1 MPIILSCVLIFF
13 AIKEFNKCKLNSL
26 SFYLYI
32 LYALSFISSKILD
45 LFLEQNVLPI
55 PSIYLLVILLI
66 WIVPFNKVTLIKA
79 AIDGAGKKEIQ
90 LGIILCIILIPGTIF
105 YTGELIH
112 LVETTGFSYN
122 IRGDLETQYTT
133 KIGGFIQTMTNFFF
147 VAEFLFFLGFVK
159 KWNKCLIALLFF
171 ASLSFP
177 ISVLSI
183 YGRDGVIFWFF
194 NFLIFYNLF
203 KPYYTSKTKFFFRA
217 ITVLLLASIFLVLM
231 KISIVRFDV
240 VGMGD
245 DYLISGTL
253 GYFGQQLGNF
263 SDIFYFDP
271 EYSGTMIPGF
281 KAYYY
286 KIFVL
291 TPPLSTSDLLDKA
304 GLFEET
310 NVFSTFVNT
319 LLYSYGYIGT
329 IIFSL
334 MIAFIIKFLNQ
345 RFRKTASLY
354 YFILIYIIFQI
365 PLLGVFYYRQGLSR
379 GDIAYFIGIV
389 VMFVI
394 YRLTLPKISTPKRM
408 QGILHSRR
416 NVTMRQ

>member
-1 MPIILSCVLIFF
+1 
-13 AIKEFNKCKLNSL
+13 
-26 SFYLYI
+26 
-32 LYALSFISSKILD
+32 
-45 LFLEQNVLPI
+45 
-55 PSIYLLVILLI
+55 LVILLI
-66 WIVPFNKVTLIKA
+66 WIVPFNKATLFKE
-79 AIDGAGKKEIQ
+79 AIDSAGKKEIQ
-90 LGIILCIILIPGTIF
+90 LGIILCIILIPATIF

-112 LVETTGFSYN
+112 LVETTGFVLN
-122 IRGDLETQYTT
+122 IRADLTVQYTT
-133 KIGGFIQTMTNFFF
+133 KFGGFIQTMTNFFF
-147 VAEFLFFLGFVK
+147 VAEFLFFLGLAK
-159 KWNKCLIALLFF
+159 KWNKWLIATLFF

-177 ISVLSI
+177 IAVLSI

-194 NFLIFYNLF
+194 NFFIFYNLF
-203 KPYYTSKTKFFFRA
+203 TPYYNSKTNIYLRTVIIILL
-217 ITVLLLASIFLVLM
+217 ITTFLALM
-231 KISIVRFDV
+231 IISLVRFDV
-240 VGMGD
+240 IGMGD
-245 DYLISGTL
+245 HYLISGTL
-253 GYFGQQLGNF
+253 GYIGQQLGNF

-286 KIFVL
+286 KIFAL
-291 TPPLSTSDLLDKA
+291 TPPLSISDLLDKA

-310 NVFSTFVNT
+310 NVFSTFVT
-319 LLYSYGYIGT
+319 EILYSYGYIGT

-408 QGILHSRR
+408 QGILPSRTD
-416 NVTMRQ
+416 VTMNQLKPKQPQIFH